1 VYRVLEN
8 SMTVWRRLPRPL
20 RYLGC
25 AILVAAA
32 FSLAIASASAETM
45 TIRLDQARVVKMPS
59 GVSTIV
65 IGNPLIADGTLQP
78 GGLLVV
84 TGKGYGTTNLIA
96 LNRAGHVLYQRDVT
110 VGSPRKPD
118 VVVVFKGVDQESYS
132 CAPECVPR
140 VATLGDATQYFGNTL
155 GETTA
160 RNGAAAIK

>member
-32 FSLAIASASAETM
+32 FSLAIATASAETM
-45 TIRLDQARVVKMPS
+45 TIRLDQASVVKMPS

-96 LNRAGHVLYQRDVT
+96 LNHAGDVLYQRDVT
-110 VGSPRKPD
+110 VGSPRKRD
-118 VVVVFKGVDQESYS
+118 VVVVFKGVEQESYS

-160 RNGAAAIK
+160 RNGAAAVK